1 MESVSGCLQMLL
13 KCDWD
18 GASGDVV
25 SATRQAAL
33 RPRGEGL
40 AFLERH
46 VALPRFRPK
55 LNHQPNPNR

>member
-40 AFLERH
+40 AILE
-46 VALPRFRPK
+46 P
-55 LNHQPNPNR
+55 PNESKSLSAIFPLCK